1 MGDWSF
7 RAKIVQF
14 VQLDMM
20 NGLENEKSL
29 TCLKIND
36 LRDKQRTLNNYASI
50 VKGKSDLYRYSIYIG
65 PPQVKCR
72 LLISSISN

>member
-1 MGDWSF
+1 MGDWPF

-14 VQLDMM
+14 VQLDLDMM

-36 LRDKQRTLNNYASI
+36 LRDKERTF
-50 VKGKSDLYRYSIYIG
+50 
-65 PPQVKCR
+65 
-72 LLISSISN
+72 

>member
-1 MGDWSF
+1 MGDWPF
-7 RAKIVQF
+7 RAKI

-36 LRDKQRTLNNYASI
+36 LRDKERTF
-50 VKGKSDLYRYSIYIG
+50 
-65 PPQVKCR
+65 
-72 LLISSISN
+72 

>member
-1 MGDWSF
+1 MGDWPF

-36 LRDKQRTLNNYASI
+36 LRDKQRTLNNYASMWKESQTNIGI
-50 VKGKSDLYRYSIYIG
+50 VYMNL
-65 PPQVKCR
+65 
-72 LLISSISN
+72 